1 MKVSPLVPTPDN
13 LNDEAAKNNLEY
25 SEKKFD
31 AKEDH
36 HKPKKVEEFHRKGLR
51 DLLDKPLTDLG
62 DLQYLLSIAQSEG
75 KKMVGKIRTKEK
87 CPVCQKPF
95 VHVPKLGFLC
105 PAHKTT
111 PKRFFVDLYWK
122 KQIRIYSDKQGQPL
136 DSYHRALNL
145 QGRITYEVEN
155 HTFDAS
161 KYLRSE
167 MEEFYVSN
175 LLDKFENRKLPSLAP
190 SYQKDYRLMVR
201 RAREFFGLKDIRE
214 LKKMDLIEYKEH
226 LERLKLSP
234 KTVKNGMDHFK
245 TFLRYCKEDLEIID
259 SYPSFPK
266 VEITEKNIRWV
277 GREDQIKLLE
287 HIPEEDRHIIAF
299 LALHGQRP
307 AEARALRVKDVNLG
321 KRTIIISS
329 TFSGRTLM
337 DRRKGRGAKPV
348 EIPIHPELY
357 DFIASRV
364 SQSLPG
370 AFLFTNPR
378 NGQPY
383 SANKLRRIWEDVR
396 SKAGVSRDLRLYDAT
411 RHSFASQ
418 LREAGVP
425 IESIKDHLGHADIRT
440 TLKYAH
446 GKLGTMRAN
455 LEKLSL
461 HKIVTIPRLAPAE
474 NLNKNIK

>member
-1 MKVSPLVPTPDN
+1 MENT
-13 LNDEAAKNNLEY
+13 EQH
-25 SEKKFD
+25 
-31 AKEDH
+31 AKENTG
-36 HKPKKVEEFHRKGLR
+36 KVCPEFMNIQAEKH
-51 DLLDKPLTDLG
+51 DTDKPLTDLG
-62 DLQYLLSIAQSEG
+62 DLQYLLSIAQGEG
-75 KKMVGKIRTKEK
+75 KKMIGKIRTKQK
-87 CPVCQKPF
+87 CPVCQQPF
-95 VHVPKLGFLC
+95 IHVAKLGFLC
-105 PAHKTT
+105 SAHKTT

-122 KQIRIYSDKQGQPL
+122 KQIRVYSDKQGQPL
-136 DSYHRALNL
+136 DSYHRALSL
-145 QGRITYEVEN
+145 QSRITYEVEN
-155 HTFDAS
+155 HTFDPS
-161 KYLRSE
+161 KYMRSE

-175 LLDKFENRKLPSLAP
+175 LLDKFEKRKLPSIAP

-201 RAREFFGLKDIRE
+201 RAKEFFGLNDIRE
-214 LKKMDLIEYKEH
+214 LKKKDLIEYKEH
-226 LERLKLSP
+226 LERLNLSP

-245 TFLRYCKEDLEIID
+245 TFLRHCKEDLEIIG

-266 VEITEKNIRWV
+266 VEITEKSVRWV

-287 HIPEEDRHIIAF
+287 YIPEEDRPIIAF

-307 AEARALRVKDVNLG
+307 AEARALRVKDVDLG
-321 KRTIIISS
+321 KGTIMISS
-329 TFSGRTLM
+329 SFSGRIL
-337 DRRKGRGAKPV
+337 RNKRKGKGSKPV
-348 EIPIHPELY
+348 EVPIHPELY

-364 SQSLPG
+364 NQSLPG

-383 SANKLRRIWEDVR
+383 SANKLRRIWENVR
-396 SKAGVSRDLRLYDAT
+396 TKAGVSRDLRLYDIT

-461 HKIVTIPRLAPAE
+461 QKVVAIPRLAPEE
-474 NLNKNIK
+474 NLNEKGE